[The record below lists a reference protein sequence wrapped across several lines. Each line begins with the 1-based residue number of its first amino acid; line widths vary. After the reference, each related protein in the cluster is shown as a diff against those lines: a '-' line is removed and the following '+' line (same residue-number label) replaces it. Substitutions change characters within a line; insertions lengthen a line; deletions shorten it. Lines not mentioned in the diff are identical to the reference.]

1 SIDKAGK
8 RQPGH
13 WWPVQKN
20 SYDKYGRIIRK
31 SSYVTDEFGYTKT
44 LDTIQDYDD
53 TGRAIRKYL
62 SDGRMTIVHY
72 DDSDRCVVSYQQTV
86 KGERSVISVSKA
98 NVLSQPV
105 KQWILPVTT
114 DPLPSIRSL
123 CLNSDKQPE
132 AQVFVITYDGFGRQ
146 TITKDPVGRTIRKNY
161 DSLGRLTDI
170 IDPAGNKMHSV
181 YNLMGKIIQSWIY
194 PVSGRC
200 YLLSSFGYNR
210 AGQLIWNAGED
221 GKRTFYTYTTD
232 GVIATIT
239 EPNRH
244 IFSWKYNC
252 LNLPVSQ
259 FTDNKQQWVFDYN
272 RITLN
277 IQKETDVTGTKTYF
291 YSDDGLIKQLIHIGK
306 NSYSDYK
313 LQWKYD
319 NNRRILSTTDIS
331 GNKTNIQY
339 DWLGRIARINYQSY
353 KKNNI
358 KMLFVPVYDNF
369 SRIQHINYGSGMYR
383 TFHYDAWG
391 HQDQIIDTQRKQ
403 LISVWSMTHDING
416 NIIRLSQMAEKN
428 QFAILHYQYDI
439 LDNLISMQCQGSP
452 GLPLCPHDTSLIG
465 SELKQAPVIIRQ
477 NYTFTPLNRL
487 AVIQETLQ
495 SIQQKQTIN
504 KIINYHYTDTRVPLR
519 FQQIST
525 TWNQNRPALQSFSY
539 DSVGNMIV
547 DGQNNHI
554 TYNALNEV
562 TRVISSTGKLSDY
575 SYDGSGKEVMEK
587 NINGLSYL
595 FYCGNTLVNE
605 KIINP
610 EQDIHII
617 GYQGMAK
624 TMDGVISEYYQ
635 SSYKGDIIGVFR
647 KNYNGQYRFK
657 QRNIYSP
664 YGMVWHK
671 KSKTLPLYQ
680 QTLQGFNGART
691 DPATGWQFLG
701 NGNRTYNPTQHYFL
715 SEDAAGDGYT
725 FGSNNPVMN
734 TDPSGNSSRWLGE
747 AFKWAGYVSTLGLSA
762 LHQRWANITAAVIQ
776 TGCTIATLGAAVAG
790 AGSAALA
797 GVVTGA
803 AAIGSIPVAAAA
815 IPANKGLNLAG
826 KIIGMAE
833 MAVSVA
839 AGALNLLP
847 FSVSG
852 QEAGAAD
859 IQTVKFPFRMLSI
872 KSGISSGSDIST
884 VNECTYL
891 SGKKTMDTVQRFF
904 EYVSSALPSA
914 STDVMIDLSILA
926 PDDFLTFEN
935 EKEVSQAWLYLRGS
949 SFKDNIE
956 CDTGTILLTYHF
968 VNKRLLASDLADFLF
983 VRNEHF
989 YSNDIFSKSH
999 PYFEALNKVL
1009 EPIQHT
1015 NRRYNLGDYSVRN
1028 LINALDRSGNCII
1041 ASGYNHIALIERRSE
1056 NSVWCRFGVY
1066 NFFDKKGLDVLY
1078 YRSLNQFFYSS
1089 YHKKVIITGYMLIK

>member
-1 SIDKAGK
+1 
-8 RQPGH
+8 
-13 WWPVQKN
+13 
-20 SYDKYGRIIRK
+20 
-31 SSYVTDEFGYTKT
+31 
-44 LDTIQDYDD
+44 
-53 TGRAIRKYL
+53 
-62 SDGRMTIVHY
+62 
-72 DDSDRCVVSYQQTV
+72 
-86 KGERSVISVSKA
+86 
-98 NVLSQPV
+98 
-105 KQWILPVTT
+105 
-114 DPLPSIRSL
+114 
-123 CLNSDKQPE
+123 
-132 AQVFVITYDGFGRQ
+132 
-146 TITKDPVGRTIRKNY
+146 
-161 DSLGRLTDI
+161 
-170 IDPAGNKMHSV
+170 
-181 YNLMGKIIQSWIY
+181 
-194 PVSGRC
+194 
-200 YLLSSFGYNR
+200 
-210 AGQLIWNAGED
+210 
-221 GKRTFYTYTTD
+221 
-232 GVIATIT
+232 
-239 EPNRH
+239 
-244 IFSWKYNC
+244 
-252 LNLPVSQ
+252 
-259 FTDNKQQWVFDYN
+259 
-272 RITLN
+272 
-277 IQKETDVTGTKTYF
+277 
-291 YSDDGLIKQLIHIGK
+291 
-306 NSYSDYK
+306 
-313 LQWKYD
+313 
-319 NNRRILSTTDIS
+319 
-331 GNKTNIQY
+331 
-339 DWLGRIARINYQSY
+339 
-353 KKNNI
+353 
-358 KMLFVPVYDNF
+358 
-369 SRIQHINYGSGMYR
+369 
-383 TFHYDAWG
+383 
-391 HQDQIIDTQRKQ
+391 
-403 LISVWSMTHDING
+403 
-416 NIIRLSQMAEKN
+416 
-428 QFAILHYQYDI
+428 
-439 LDNLISMQCQGSP
+439 
-452 GLPLCPHDTSLIG
+452 
-465 SELKQAPVIIRQ
+465 
-477 NYTFTPLNRL
+477 
-487 AVIQETLQ
+487 
-495 SIQQKQTIN
+495 
-504 KIINYHYTDTRVPLR
+504 
-519 FQQIST
+519 
-525 TWNQNRPALQSFSY
+525 
-539 DSVGNMIV
+539 
-547 DGQNNHI
+547 
-554 TYNALNEV
+554 
-562 TRVISSTGKLSDY
+562 
-575 SYDGSGKEVMEK
+575 VMEK

-872 KSGISSGSDIST
+872 KSEISSGSDISA
-884 VNECTYL
+884 VNECAHL
-891 SGKKTMDTVQRFF
+891 SGEKLATVQSFF
-904 EYVSSALPSA
+904 EYVSSAIPAA